1 MKATFEADDQQ
12 ETMRIVKSLDMANL
26 IWYIQHNL
34 RKNLKSN
41 NDESLHD
48 GIDCVMDEINI
59 EIEAHGII
67 IDDLTD

>member
-1 MKATFEADDQQ
+1 MNAIY
-12 ETMRIVKSLDMANL
+12 ETVDYKESIRIVKSLDMANL